1 MRFRN
6 HSSGSDLSCS
16 EPVPVPLPVP
26 DALGGCSGRD
36 SASGRDSIQPWGL
49 GTFSVAMDSWWRG
62 LPARAWTTSLWS
74 DNPTAG
80 KMPTAP
86 WEASSAAGAAAANS
100 PGHGSRSRHPG
111 TVPGHGVGHGPS
123 RPAVPRPH
131 VTPSELAS
139 RGVPSDA
146 WCGRR
151 CRRSCVR
158 RRGSCLERHAP
169 GAATPPAAAS
179 GGGDQRT
186 AISGSDQRQRS
197 ADSDQR
203 RRPVR
208 SPEAGHGSRTRRRP
222 RT

>member
-62 LPARAWTTSLWS
+62 LPARARTTSLWS

-123 RPAVPRPH
+123 RLVVPRPH

-139 RGVPSDA
+139 RGVPSELGVA
-146 WCGRR
+146 VAATIV
-151 CRRSCVR
+151 RSSQ
-158 RRGSCLERHAP
+158 GSCLS
-169 GAATPPAAAS
+169 AS
-179 GGGDQRT
+179 ARVSDS
-186 AISGSDQRQRS
+186 ASGSDQRQRS
-197 ADSDQR
+197 AAAISAGARCGHRKPDTV
-203 RRPVR
+203 P
-208 SPEAGHGSRTRRRP
+208 GHGVGHGPERC
-222 RT
+222 